1 MNKWFKGVRTQKS
14 MIQWAKHEYH
24 KAFDEYKMAA
34 RCFPLDGAAI
44 AADLAVVRVWEQV
57 LYYLT
62 SDEQWLE

>member
-1 MNKWFKGVRTQKS
+1 